1 MDPPTCTTK
10 TQTFRATSAAGEAP
24 ACLLERRFE
33 SEFSFN
39 NCAADS
45 GVPSMTKFGAEH
57 SPAENERTRELG
69 EHRPCRHAELTFARP
84 RGNAFLLAP
93 QTSANVPKIKRPSS
107 NMPSDHVGARLQR
120 EEKEKETVP
129 RNVHSMLDLWTVAF
143 QLPVPATKRFSHRS
157 IEEESPPP
165 EHRATIRRT
174 ERITLHATCGP
185 NKAKPIDTLVAEFN
199 AASGATHA
207 R

>member
-1 MDPPTCTTK
+1 MILAIDSTRDTQTYKVYQQETHCRTYIRVLRTMDPPTCTTK

-93 QTSANVPKIKRPSS
+93 QT
-107 NMPSDHVGARLQR
+107 
-120 EEKEKETVP
+120 
-129 RNVHSMLDLWTVAF
+129 
-143 QLPVPATKRFSHRS
+143 
-157 IEEESPPP
+157 
-165 EHRATIRRT
+165 
-174 ERITLHATCGP
+174 
-185 NKAKPIDTLVAEFN
+185 
-199 AASGATHA
+199 
-207 R
+207 